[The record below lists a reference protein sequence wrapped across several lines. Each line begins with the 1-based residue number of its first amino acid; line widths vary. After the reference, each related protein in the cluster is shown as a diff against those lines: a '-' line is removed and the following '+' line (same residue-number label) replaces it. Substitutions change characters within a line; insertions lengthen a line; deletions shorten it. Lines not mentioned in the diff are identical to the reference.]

1 MMPTRQERGDP
12 ELLAA
17 AKRDPQA
24 FKEFY
29 ERYNL
34 MIGYWL
40 LRRTNSEEIA
50 ADLTAETFAQAWLS
64 RRRFKGSDDDSGAP
78 WLFGI
83 ARNLLG
89 TWLRKQQVEA
99 KGRRKL
105 GIRSQVQSEDV
116 YEQVDER
123 VDAESARPQI
133 CAAVAGLPAEQRAA
147 LELRALEQMPYE
159 QVAAQLGCSENA
171 ARLRVSR
178 ALGTLRE
185 DLRAEA

>member
-1 MMPTRQERGDP
+1 MVPKGQRRGDP

-17 AKRDPQA
+17 ARRDPQA

-40 LRRTNSEEIA
+40 LRKTASEDVA
-50 ADLTAETFAQAWLS
+50 AELTAETFAQAWLS
-64 RRRFKGSDDDSGAP
+64 LRRFKGDDDDSGAP

-89 TWLRKQQVEA
+89 TFFRKQRVEA
-99 KGRRKL
+99 SARRKL
-105 GIRSQVQSEDV
+105 GIRAAVPAEDV
-116 YEQVDER
+116 YEQVDDR
-123 VDAESARPQI
+123 LAAESARPQI
-133 CAAVAGLPAEQRAA
+133 CAAVAELPAEQRAA

-159 QVAAQLGCSENA
+159 QVAKQLGCSENA

-178 ALGTLRE
+178 ALGTLRAG
-185 DLRAEA
+185 LEAQA